1 MSIYAGLPPEINSAR
16 MYSGPGSESML
27 AAAAAWNSI
36 SAELRSTATN
46 YESVIAALTSEGWGG
61 PSSAKMAAAVAPYI
75 EWLKT
80 TAVQAEQVGTQ
91 ANAAAAAYETAFA
104 ATVPPAVVTA
114 NRTQLTNLVASNL
127 FGQNTGLIAANEAQ
141 YGDMWAQD
149 AAAMTGYTASSRAAT
164 QLTPFEQPNSD
175 TTSSGTS
182 QQNAAVLNATNSAA
196 SGSTSNAVNAA
207 AADPSGGLLAW
218 LGLAPNTN
226 TSTTGLA
233 GLMNF
238 LDGSNGSVTGSFLN
252 NASVANFSNAFTTSG
267 LLNPTSF
274 IDSQVAMNS
283 INSLNAV
290 DSTTSGLGVLAA
302 GLGGTA
308 NLASVTAP
316 GAAAAA
322 SVGQAS
328 LVGALSVPPAWAATG
343 ATITP
348 VAATTQVGLVAYH
361 GFGSAT
367 PMVMEEPGAV
377 GMPGVPIAGIPG
389 GHEEEFSEPIYGFR
403 PRIFGK
409 PPAAG

>member
-1 MSIYAGLPPEINSAR
+1 MSLYAGLPPEINSAR

-27 AAAAAWNSI
+27 AAAAAWNAI
-36 SAELRSTATN
+36 SAEMRSAATN
-46 YESVIAALTSEGWGG
+46 YESVIAALTSEGWFG
-61 PSSAKMAAAVAPYI
+61 PSSTKMSAAVAPFI
-75 EWLKT
+75 EWLNT
-80 TAVQAEQVGTQ
+80 TAAQAELAGTQ
-91 ANAAAAAYETAFA
+91 ANAAAAAYEAAFA
-104 ATVPPAVVTA
+104 ATVPPVVVTA

-141 YGDMWAQD
+141 YGEMWAQD
-149 AAAMTGYTASSRAAT
+149 TSAMTNYSTASRAAT
-164 QLTPFEQPNSD
+164 QMTPFQQPQSD
-175 TTSSGTS
+175 TTSNGTA
-182 QQNAAVLNATNSAA
+182 QQTAAV
-196 SGSTSNAVNAA
+196 VNAA
-207 AADPSGGLLAW
+207 SSSSSTTSGESLLEW

-233 GLMNF
+233 GLMNY
-238 LDGSNGSVTGSFLN
+238 LDGSNGSLLGSFLN

-274 IDSQVAMNS
+274 IDAGVNMNS
-283 INSLNAV
+283 ISSLNAV

-322 SVGQAS
+322 GVGQAS
-328 LVGALSVPPAWAATG
+328 LVGALSVPPAWGATG
-343 ATITP
+343 AAITP
-348 VAATTQVGLVAYH
+348 LAATTQVGLGAYH

-367 PMVMEEPGAV
+367 PMVMEEAGAV
-377 GMPGVPIAGIPG
+377 GMPGVPMAGIPG
-389 GHEEEFSEPIYGFR
+389 GHEDEFSEPMYGFR
-403 PRIFGK
+403 PRIMGR